1 MDWIHVSEKPKEE
14 RFWIFSH
21 YINEVPVFE
30 RSTPY
35 EYRAQQRIKELK
47 DWYGYTK
54 AFYSNELPE
63 NYFS

>member
-1 MDWIHVSEKPKEE
+1 MITKYKQTYSTE

-35 EYRAQQRIKELK
+35 EYRAKERIKELK

-63 NYFS
+63 KYFS